1 MLGLNKHPILNTSIA
16 AIMVFIICNNL
27 VFFPSN
33 ILSWDVFG
41 YYLYLPFG
49 FIYGDLG
56 LQDYYILETI
66 NKQYENSA
74 TLYQVVSLPDGG
86 YAMKYPMGLAILY
99 LPFFALGHLFASVLG
114 YATDG
119 FSSPYQTAVFFGG
132 IVYSLAGILALSKV
146 LKHFFSE
153 IIASISL
160 LLVVFGSNYIV
171 HICMYGQN
179 AMSQNYLFTMYA
191 LILWLS
197 IRWHETHR
205 WRELFFLA
213 LVCGITILSRPSE
226 IVCLLIP
233 ALWGSPMKGFFKNR
247 LQLLQSHTKQWFL
260 FFSVLFCVGM
270 LQLVYWKIYTGK
282 FLFYSYGA
290 NAGEGFEFLHPFV
303 AEFLFSFRKGWLIYT
318 PIMLGAIA
326 GIFMLRK
333 SKPELFPVLFIFFF
347 INLYIISSWS
357 NWWYAQSFSQRA
369 VIPSYP
375 LMAIGIAGFLEFA
388 FARKKWL
395 FPFVL
400 FCLAC
405 LVLNI
410 FQTVQFHKGIIHGDR
425 MTKAYYLKTFGK
437 LSVSEE
443 DKKLLLIN
451 RSFDGSESFE
461 HAEDYTCRLLKRL
474 DFEKDGVPS
483 PDSAALM
490 GRVCRLDTSRVY
502 SDAIEVPYNEI
513 TQKDHAFLKVS
524 ASVFC
529 TEEDNPF
536 SLVIHFTHKGH
547 AYKYYTVD
555 SENLQLKKGQWNTLS
570 HLYLTPEVRRLEDP
584 LKVYIWQRGK
594 KTLFIDYLQVEVFE
608 KK

>member
-1 MLGLNKHPILNTSIA
+1 MLGLNRHPILNTSIA

-27 VFFPSN
+27 VFSPSN

-56 LQDYYILETI
+56 LQDFYILETI
-66 NKQYENSA
+66 NKQYENTA

-86 YAMKYPMGLAILY
+86 NVMKYPMGLSILY
-99 LPFFALGHLFASVLG
+99 LPFFALGHLCAYVFG

-119 FSSPYQTAVFFGG
+119 FSYPYQACIFAGG
-132 IVYSLAGILALSKV
+132 IAYSLAGIFVLSKV

-153 IIASISL
+153 VVAAITL
-160 LLVVFGSNYIV
+160 LLLVFGSNYIV

-179 AMSQNYLFTMYA
+179 AMSQNYLFTLYA

-197 IRWHETHR
+197 IRWHESQR
-205 WRELFFLA
+205 WRELIFLA

-226 IVCLLIP
+226 IICLLIP
-233 ALWGSPMKGFFKNR
+233 AFWGSPIKGFLKNR
-247 LQLLQSHTKQWFL
+247 LQLFRSHIKQL
-260 FFSVLFCVGM
+260 LVFSIVLACVGM
-270 LQLVYWKIYTGK
+270 LQMLYWKIYAGK

-303 AEFLFSFRKGWLIYT
+303 GEFLFSFRKGWLVYT
-318 PIMLGAIA
+318 PIMLGGIA
-326 GIFMLRK
+326 GLFLLRK
-333 SKPELFPVLFIFFF
+333 SKPELFSVLLIFFF
-347 INLYIISSWS
+347 INLYIICSWS

-375 LMAIGIAGFLEFA
+375 LMAIGIASFLEFVIA
-388 FARKKWL
+388 HRKWL
-395 FPFVL
+395 LPSGL

-405 LVLNI
+405 IALNI
-410 FQTVQFHKGIIHGDR
+410 FQTIQFHKGIIHGDR
-425 MTKAYYLKTFGK
+425 MTKAYYMQTFGK
-437 LSVSEE
+437 LSVTEE

-474 DFEKDGVPS
+474 DFENDGVKS
-483 PDSAALM
+483 PDTTSMM
-490 GRVCRLDTSRVY
+490 GKVCRLDTQREY
-502 SDAIEVPYNEI
+502 SPAIEVPYKEI
-513 TQKDHAFLKVS
+513 TQKDHVFLKVS
-524 ASVFC
+524 VSVFIG
-529 TEEDNPF
+529 EEVNPF

-555 SENLQLKKGQWNTLS
+555 AEQLQLKKGQWNTIS
-570 HLYLTPEVRRLEDP
+570 HLYLTPEVRRLSDP
-584 LKVYIWQRGK
+584 LKAYVWYRGK
-594 KTLFIDYLQVEVFE
+594 EALFIDKLQVEVYE

>member
-1 MLGLNKHPILNTSIA
+1 MFALNRHPILNTSIA

-27 VFFPSN
+27 VFSPSN

-56 LQDYYILETI
+56 LQDFYILETI
-66 NKQYENSA
+66 NKQYENTA

-86 YAMKYPMGLAILY
+86 NVMKYPMGLAILY
-99 LPFFALGHLFASVLG
+99 LPFFALGHFCAYVSG

-119 FSSPYQTAVFFGG
+119 FSYPYQACIFAGG
-132 IVYSLAGILALSKV
+132 IVYSLIGIFVLSKV

-153 IIASISL
+153 VVAAVTL
-160 LLVVFGSNYIV
+160 LLLVFGSNYIV

-191 LILWLS
+191 LILLLS
-197 IRWHETHR
+197 IRWHESHR
-205 WRELFFLA
+205 WGVLIFLA
-213 LVCGITILSRPSE
+213 LVCGVTILSRPSE
-226 IVCLLIP
+226 IVCLMIP
-233 ALWGSPMKGFFKNR
+233 AFWGSPIKGFLKNR
-247 LQLLQSHTKQWFL
+247 LQLFRTHTKQL
-260 FFSVLFCVGM
+260 LVFSMVLVCVGM
-270 LQLVYWKIYTGK
+270 LQMLYWKIYTSK

-303 AEFLFSFRKGWLIYT
+303 GEFLFSFRKGWLVYT
-318 PIMLGAIA
+318 PIMLVGIA
-326 GIFMLRK
+326 GLFLLRK
-333 SKPELFPVLFIFFF
+333 SKPELFSVLLIFFF
-347 INLYIISSWS
+347 INLYIICSWS

-375 LMAIGIAGFLEFA
+375 LMAIGIASFLEFVIA
-388 FARKKWL
+388 HRKWL
-395 FPFVL
+395 IPSVL
-400 FCLAC
+400 FSLAC
-405 LVLNI
+405 VVLNI
-410 FQTVQFHKGIIHGDR
+410 FQTIQFHKGIIHGDR

-437 LSVSEE
+437 LSVTDE

-474 DFEKDGVPS
+474 DFEKDGVS
-483 PDSAALM
+483 APDTTSMM
-490 GRVCRLDTSRVY
+490 GMVYRLDTNRVY
-502 SDAIEVPYNEI
+502 SPAIEVPYNEI
-513 TQKDHAFLKVS
+513 TQKDHVFLKVS
-524 ASVFC
+524 VSVFVG
-529 TEEDNPF
+529 EDVNPF

-555 SENLQLKKGQWNTLS
+555 AEQLQLKKGQWNTIS
-570 HLYLTPEVRRLEDP
+570 HLYLTPEVRRLSDP
-584 LKVYIWQRGK
+584 LKAYVWYRGK
-594 KTLFIDYLQVEVFE
+594 EALFIDKLQVEVFE